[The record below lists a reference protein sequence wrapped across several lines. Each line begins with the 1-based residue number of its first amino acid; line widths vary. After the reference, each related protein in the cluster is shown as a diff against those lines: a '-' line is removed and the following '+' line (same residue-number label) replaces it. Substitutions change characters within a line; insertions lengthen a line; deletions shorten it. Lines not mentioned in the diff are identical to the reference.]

1 MDHDDRFLHE
11 HRRDPAAGFSRRLR
25 ERLRADE
32 DIRSAPVWRPLLAA
46 AAALVV
52 VAGLFAFP
60 AVRAGAQSMLDLF
73 RVRSFVAVPFDET
86 RVEKLRSLDHDNAM
100 MIFDRQEVI
109 LEPGSPVTHASPG
122 MASAAAG
129 FSVAT
134 PGYLPN
140 GLALDSVKVTGE
152 GRARLGVSTA
162 RLRELLTALDLRDV
176 EVPSGLDGQM
186 LEVHMYPVV
195 SQTYRA
201 EKRRLTLLQSRSPE
215 VSLPTG
221 VDLARL
227 GELGLRILGLDS
239 GEARRIA
246 STVDW
251 RSTMLVPV
259 PVNASSFRSVTVQ
272 GQQGLLITT
281 TGEANAKGRRRR
293 AAALVMWTEGDRVF
307 ALEGTLQDSDLLQ
320 VAESVR

>member
-1 MDHDDRFLHE
+1 MEHDDRFLHE
-11 HRRDPAAGFSRRLR
+11 HRRDPSPGFARRLR
-25 ERLRADE
+25 EDLRAGE
-32 DIRSAPVWRPLLAA
+32 DARPAPVWRPLLAA
-46 AAALVV
+46 AAALAVV
-52 VAGLFAFP
+52 TSLFAFP

-86 RVEKLRSLDHDNAM
+86 RVEKLRALDHDNAM
-100 MIFDRQEVI
+100 MIFDRQEVV
-109 LEPGSPVTHASPG
+109 LEPGRPVAHATPG
-122 MASAAAG
+122 MASTAAG
-129 FSVAT
+129 FNVET

-140 GLALDSVKVTGE
+140 SLALDSVKVTGE

-162 RLRELLTALDLRDV
+162 RLREMLAALDLSDV

-186 LEVHMYPVV
+186 LDVHMYPVV
-195 SQTYRA
+195 SQTYRS

-215 VSLPTG
+215 VTLPTG

-227 GELGLRILGLDS
+227 GELGLRILGLDA

-246 STVDW
+246 ATVDW

-281 TGEANAKGRRRR
+281 TGDANAKGRRRQ
-293 AAALVMWTEGDRVF
+293 AATLVMWTEGDRVF
-307 ALEGTLQDSDLLQ
+307 ALEGALESADLLQ